1 MTFTTPFKFRKDV
14 FQVHILG
21 VLGSEQ
27 QNHISLMS
35 CLMHTMHCIGVSYAH
50 ICSRPQTQK
59 YDKSSVHLRAGSLI
73 CLVFNGLG
81 IGWHGGLRTSEGL
94 VSQTMPAVASP
105 SIDPPLLTFGGILL
119 VGDGVLLLYYYWW
132 CWWCITIVENST
144 KVVD

>member
-59 YDKSSVHLRAGSLI
+59 YDKSSVDLRAGSLI
-73 CLVFNGLG
+73 CLVLNGLG

-105 SIDPPLLTFGGILL
+105 SIEPP
-119 VGDGVLLLYYYWW
+119 
-132 CWWCITIVENST
+132 ST
-144 KVVD
+144 NVRWYIAGW